1 MRSQHPHTHTPNDT
15 QVLWLGRVGVE
26 RFKEVHTAPQEEEED
41 EEEEEG
47 DASRTEEETA
57 ESKAKKAKAEPT
69 KAKTATSAKLTVAK
83 ETTLQAYIQHQT
95 NLYQVM
101 TANGERGW
109 KFTVKT
115 KSKEEQ
121 AAVTKAWARQAPDS
135 DSDSD

>member
-26 RFKEVHTAPQEEEED
+26 RFKEVHTAPQEAEEEEEED
-41 EEEEEG
+41 EG
-47 DASRTEEETA
+47 GA
-57 ESKAKKAKAEPT
+57 SKAKKAKAEPT